1 MPGGQV
7 ISVINMKGGVG
18 KTTIAA
24 HVTRVLYRQLSKR
37 TLLIDLDP
45 QFNLTQ
51 CIMKRTVYDRF
62 KRDNRTVFAAME
74 PPSKVGLFDVAT
86 STHAPPKP
94 EDLAIALKSLRN
106 GKAQLDLI
114 SGDFDLVKYSLI
126 SDRNKLHSVQQ
137 RFLHFVSM
145 ARAQY
150 DLVFI
155 DCNPSSSFI
164 TLCALH
170 ACSRLLVPVRPDR
183 YSILGLEL
191 LANFLAGIP
200 TINPKPEMT
209 ILLNG
214 IPRQDYNPAIEN
226 ELRAH
231 KTFGSSVLGQK
242 LHYSKIL
249 LATSEYTGFA
259 TDKPVP
265 HRSRLEKEILDIVAE
280 LQTLWSL

>member
-7 ISVINMKGGVG
+7 ISVLNMKGGVG

-24 HVTRVLYRQLSKR
+24 HVMRELYLQLLKK

-51 CIMKRTVYDRF
+51 CLMTRSAYDKLKAADRTI
-62 KRDNRTVFAAME
+62 FAAME
-74 PPSKVGLFDVAT
+74 PPSKVGLFEVAT
-86 STHAPPKP
+86 TTHPPPKP
-94 EDLAIALKSLRN
+94 TDLATPLKRTRSGEAYLH
-106 GKAQLDLI
+106 LV

-126 SDRNKLHSVQQ
+126 PDHHKLDSVRQ
-137 RFLHFVSM
+137 RFLHFIAL
-145 ARAQY
+145 ARAEY

-191 LANFLAGIP
+191 LANFLDGIP
-200 TINPKPEMT
+200 TIDPKPAIT

-214 IPRQDYNPAIEN
+214 IPRQNYNQGIEN

-231 KTFGSSVLGQK
+231 KTFGSCVMVNK
-242 LHYSKIL
+242 LHLSRLL
-249 LATSEYTGFA
+249 LAATEYTGFA
-259 TDKPVP
+259 TDKGVP
-265 HRSRLEKEILDIVAE
+265 HRKRLTGEIQDIVTE
-280 LQTLWSL
+280 LATQWSL